1 MRPEAPEVC
10 AVPEMIWLTPFLR
23 VPVPEDRAEL
33 RYSQEAVDRVERF
46 FSLLVFGQNEWAGKP
61 FQLLPWQR
69 EFIREFFGVQVKDPD
84 GTWVRYRR
92 FGYEE
97 IPKKNG
103 KSEFAAGLA
112 LYFLLG
118 DGEQLPHV
126 GVFAV
131 DKVQADIIYKC
142 AKYMVEHT
150 AMSEPKHKPLVWC
163 RDSVREIR
171 TKFGGLLKVYSS
183 DVENKHGAS
192 YSAIICDELHA
203 WTGRAGRD
211 RWEVLTVGS
220 DAARRQQA
228 VLVLTTAGD
237 DPDRNS
243 IGWEVHER
251 CRKLLA
257 WRRGEPENPGDTDS
271 PDWLPIM
278 YGVSVLTGDD
288 PDKLAALDLQDE
300 ELWKKCNPSYGVT
313 INPRKFKQAAREARQ
328 SEAAERNFRWL
339 RLNQWISVK
348 DVGWLPLILYDK
360 TQVGPS
366 KKAEREAW
374 VKENL
379 TGKIC
384 FGGLD
389 MSMTTDLTA
398 FVLVFPPQPGL
409 DTAVALFRAW
419 RPLDTVL
426 EAEKRD
432 HVPYRDWE
440 RAGFLTLSPGD
451 MIDPQD
457 MVDAV
462 LEANERYDLQ
472 CVGVDQYLTQTV
484 TPRLEEK
491 KIQVIAIPQTM
502 TGMSP
507 AMKELEQMIRK
518 HEMLHVHNTCAR
530 WCFGNV
536 RCAVDG
542 NENIKP
548 MKNRSIGRIDITVAW
563 IIAVAAWIVK
573 RNQPPDLA
581 DAMSRGDYHL

>member
-1 MRPEAPEVC
+1 MPDASIAVLTEMIDLAPGISVPAPE
-10 AVPEMIWLTPFLR
+10 
-23 VPVPEDRAEL
+23 DGSEL
-33 RYSQEAVDRVERF
+33 RYSQKAVDRVEQF

-61 FQLLPWQR
+61 FKLLPWQR
-69 EFIREFFGVQVKDPD
+69 QFIRGFFGVQVKDED

-97 IPKKNG
+97 MPKKNG
-103 KSEFAAGLA
+103 KSEFAAGLG
-112 LYFLLG
+112 LYFLLW

-126 GVFAV
+126 GLFAA
-131 DKVQADIIYKC
+131 DKIQADIIYKC
-142 AKYMVEHT
+142 AQYMVDHT
-150 AMSEPKHKPLVWC
+150 AMSEPKHKPLVYC
-163 RDSVREIR
+163 RNSVREIR
-171 TKFGGLLKVYSS
+171 TRYGGLLKVYS
-183 DVENKHGAS
+183 DEVENKHGIS
-192 YSAIICDELHA
+192 YSAILCDELHA
-203 WTGRAGRD
+203 WKGRAGKA
-211 RWEVLTVGS
+211 RWTVLTEGS

-228 VLVLTTAGD
+228 VLVMTTAGD

-243 IGWEVHER
+243 IGWEIHEK
-251 CRKLLA
+251 CRRILA

-271 PDWLPIM
+271 PAWLPVM

-288 PDKLAALDLQDE
+288 PDKLAELDIQDE
-300 ELWKKCNPSYGVT
+300 ELWKLCNPSYGVT
-313 INPRKFKQAAREARQ
+313 LNPRKFRRDARDAKK

-348 DVGWLPLILYDK
+348 DVGWLPLTLYDK
-360 TQVGPS
+360 TQIGPS
-366 KKAEREAW
+366 KKVEREAW
-374 VKENL
+374 IKEHL
-379 TGKIC
+379 TGKMC
-384 FGGLD
+384 FAGLD

-398 FVLVFPPQPGL
+398 LVLVFPPQEGL
-409 DTAVALFRAW
+409 ETAVALFRAW
-419 RPLDTVL
+419 RPLDGVL
-426 EAEKRD
+426 EAEQRD

-440 RAGFLTLSPGD
+440 RAGFITLSSGD
-451 MIDPQD
+451 MIDPKD

-462 LEANERYDLQ
+462 LEADELYDLQ

-484 TPRLEEK
+484 TPRLEEAG
-491 KIQVIAIPQTM
+491 IQVIAIPQTM

-507 AMKELEQMIRK
+507 AMKELERLIRK
-518 HEMLHVHNTCAR
+518 HEMLHVHNTCGR

-563 IIAVAAWIVK
+563 IIAVAVWIIV

-581 DAMSRGDYHL
+581 AAIDREEFSL